1 MIYLSRRIYEDT
13 ADEGRG
19 APENPC
25 RRHAPPHH
33 GPARRRRDLR
43 LRDPRHAAAP
53 AADGLTPPR
62 VPASFGP
69 RRDAARGRLDPLPS
83 RHARRRGDAN
93 NPRRR
98 DAHARPRRRR
108 RARCGS
114 AKQGDRLLA
123 GGGGSAGARV
133 LRSGGRRDSE
143 KRRGDR
149 VTAALIESARD
160 ADAHE
165 IERLLSA
172 NGLPLAGV
180 RECLPSALVARDA
193 GRIVGCAALELY
205 KSGVLLR
212 SVAVEQDW
220 RGRGLGI
227 ELVEEALVLAR
238 SKGAASAYLLT
249 T

>member
-1 MIYLSRRIYEDT
+1 M
-13 ADEGRG
+13 
-19 APENPC
+19 
-25 RRHAPPHH
+25 
-33 GPARRRRDLR
+33 
-43 LRDPRHAAAP
+43 
-53 AADGLTPPR
+53 
-62 VPASFGP
+62 
-69 RRDAARGRLDPLPS
+69 
-83 RHARRRGDAN
+83 
-93 NPRRR
+93 
-98 DAHARPRRRR
+98 
-108 RARCGS
+108 
-114 AKQGDRLLA
+114 
-123 GGGGSAGARV
+123 
-133 LRSGGRRDSE
+133 
-143 KRRGDR
+143 
-149 VTAALIESARD
+149 TAALIESARD

-220 RGRGLGI
+220 RGRGLGV

-249 T
+249 TTAADFFPRFGFERVERAAVPDDVRQSIEFTGACPSSATAMRARLTGHIW